1 MSEVRHGLF
10 GHDRTGRGFRDDLL
24 GHDRELKSKWEE
36 IQWMLLPRE
45 ELQRY
50 VSSPNTTDSA
60 YYYMQRHRLWIDLC
74 MRPPDVGPQDL

>member
-10 GHDRTGRGFRDDLL
+10 GHDRTGKGFRDDLL

-36 IQWMLLPRE
+36 IQWLLLPRE

-50 VSSPNTTDSA
+50 VQPKHNR
-60 YYYMQRHRLWIDLC
+60 QRLLLHAA
-74 MRPPDVGPQDL
+74 P